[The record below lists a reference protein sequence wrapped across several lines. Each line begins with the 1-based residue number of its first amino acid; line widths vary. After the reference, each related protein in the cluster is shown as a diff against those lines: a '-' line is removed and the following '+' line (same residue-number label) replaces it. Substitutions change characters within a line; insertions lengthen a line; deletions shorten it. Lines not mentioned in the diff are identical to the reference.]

1 MKVKEFIERAI
12 KKVNGRK
19 KKVVTRIWCA
29 IDQEIPIQL
38 NAEGGWWQKKS
49 REFLR

>member
-19 KKVVTRIWCA
+19 KKVVTRIWCT

-38 NAEGGWWQKKS
+38 NAEGGGWQKKS